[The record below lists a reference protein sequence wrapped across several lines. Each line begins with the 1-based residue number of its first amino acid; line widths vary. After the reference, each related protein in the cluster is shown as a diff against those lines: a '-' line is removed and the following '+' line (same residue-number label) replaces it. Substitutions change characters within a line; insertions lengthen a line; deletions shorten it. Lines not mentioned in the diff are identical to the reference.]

1 MTKPRTTASDVRC
14 SLAARRGF
22 SLVELTITMLI
33 VGILAAVASPG
44 FSHALCHYRTEAA
57 AARIVA
63 DLNYVRRYAV
73 NTSANRAVQFTIG
86 KTDQYKTNGA
96 TGVPD
101 PSHPANNLIV
111 HFKQKMPGVGLVS
124 VSFDGTDEITFNQY
138 GLPLAGDP
146 LTSLTSGTIVIS
158 HGMSQRTIV
167 IDPATGKATVQ

>member
-1 MTKPRTTASDVRC
+1 MRHQCQRAT
-14 SLAARRGF
+14 RRGF

-63 DLNYVRRYAV
+63 DLNYIRRYAA
-73 NTSANRAVQFTIG
+73 NTSTNRAATFV
-86 KTDQYKTNGA
+86 TDKKANSSYKTNGA

-101 PSHPANNLIV
+101 PHHPANNLIV
-111 HFKQKMPGVGLVS
+111 HFKQKMPGVELVS
-124 VSFDGTDEITFNQY
+124 VSFDGTSEITFNQY

-158 HGMSQRTIV
+158 HGMSQWTIV
-167 IDPATGKATVQ
+167 IDPATGKAAVQ